1 VGDADEGAV
10 VVVEE
15 VLEPVD
21 GVEIEVVGGLVEEQ
35 GFRLAEEG
43 LREQDAD
50 FLAACSSTFCA
61 RGSLRDVETVEENGG
76 VGFSGVAVLVADD
89 AFELAET
96 HASSS
101 VISGSRRCGRAL
113 QGRPEWLVAHD
124 DGVDDAVGVEGELV
138 LAEYAELAGADYGA
152 FLGVEF
158 AGEDLHECRFAGA
171 VGPGEAVATA
181 GDEADGDFFEENFSA
196 VAHGDVADTEHGGE
210 GSYVWAAV
218 WFSAAAAV

>member
-1 VGDADEGAV
+1 MDLFG
-10 VVVEE
+10 
-15 VLEPVD
+15 
-21 GVEIEVVGGLVEEQ
+21 
-35 GFRLAEEG
+35 
-43 LREQDAD
+43 
-50 FLAACSSTFCA
+50 
-61 RGSLRDVETVEENGG
+61 DVETVEENGG

-96 HASSS
+96 HA
-101 VISGSRRCGRAL
+101 VFVGHFGFLVDAVAL
-113 QGRPEWLVAHD
+113 FKGGPEWLVAHD
-124 DGVDDAVGVEGELV
+124 DGVDDAVGVEGELI
-138 LAEYAELAGADYGA
+138 LTEDAE
-152 FLGVEF
+152 
-158 AGEDLHECRFAGA
+158 LHECRFAGA

>member
-1 VGDADEGAV
+1 
-10 VVVEE
+10 
-15 VLEPVD
+15 VD
-21 GVEIEVVGGLVEEQ
+21 LFG
-35 GFRLAEEG
+35 
-43 LREQDAD
+43 
-50 FLAACSSTFCA
+50 
-61 RGSLRDVETVEENGG
+61 DVETVEENGG

-96 HASSS
+96 HA
-101 VISGSRRCGRAL
+101 VFVGHFGFLVDAVAL
-113 QGRPEWLVAHD
+113 FKGGPEWLVAHD